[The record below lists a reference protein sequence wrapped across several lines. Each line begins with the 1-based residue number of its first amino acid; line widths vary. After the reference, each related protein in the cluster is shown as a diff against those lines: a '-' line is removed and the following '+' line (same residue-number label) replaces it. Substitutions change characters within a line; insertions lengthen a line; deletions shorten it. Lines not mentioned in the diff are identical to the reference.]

1 MRPGQEVHRVAVFDH
16 HAFRQT
22 GRTGGVD
29 HVGQVRRSQFWH
41 LRIRDGF
48 VLPEPA
54 TQIDHR
60 HRGISQHPKG
70 RRLGQHHGW
79 RAVFQHVG
87 NPIRRI
93 GRIQRHITTTR
104 LEDRQQPDHHVEAT
118 LDTDRHPRIR
128 PHALPTEVMRQSV
141 GLLVQFAIAEALPTM
156 QHRQRLRRTLHL
168 FLEQP
173 MNGLLQRILGVGGVE
188 RHQQL
193 LALRFRQ
200 DRQAIQRGLGR
211 LLQRLHQFFQG
222 RVHVSADALR
232 ANLRRH
238 QHRQAETVAQV
249 VDVQCQ
255 RVIGTLFAIQGM
267 DTLPCVRRLRRNR
280 AGGAVSIVE
289 QGAEQ
294 RQRRRYAA
302 ATLGQCQ
309 GGMFMAQ
316 QRGQSRMDGLDAR
329 PHTLLPHLNP
339 QWQGVD
345 EHPQGTLGIGAAL
358 HPPHQHSAEDY
369 ILLAGHL
376 AQHLGPGQV
385 HQAGNAYAQ
394 LTGLG
399 PQAQVQ
405 GSLHRLPGLF
415 NAVATALHILQAER
429 QCRFVDIA
437 EHLAE
442 KHLMFFPAHTQACL
456 GHIVAIGHG
465 VSQLPDV
472 AHQVR
477 LHLVLHHF
485 QRRVVERHVM
495 EQQRRNQSMVGGILS
510 IGQAHQ
516 GCLADIQAMVSRV
529 EALLQLCHGITGGR
543 IEVDRFNVQL
553 RLAPDHLHRR
563 LQAFPDHAGA
573 QDVVTIDHPLQ
584 RLDERIEP
592 FAVIEGKL
600 RLQYIQIAL
609 FGREMMEEDAF
620 LQRRQRIDILH
631 VGRATR
637 HRVHDAVDGLLIQF
651 HQGQHRRCDP
661 RATWQDAVVRHLDF
675 AAATHRCRQRHQ
687 GRLAEQYA
695 HVGAQ
700 TDLAHPPDQ
709 ADSQQRVTAE
719 FEEVIMTADALD
731 LEQVLPDLRQDGFD
745 FALGGFVAAGDDR
758 IQVRRRQGLAVEF
771 AVGSQWHGVETHIS
785 HRHHVFRQLRL
796 QVAAQ
801 GFDVHRFRFG
811 EVSHQALVTRY
822 VFTGQHHGLFHGLVS
837 GEFGFDL
844 AQFDTEATDLH
855 LVVVT
860 AQVFDIAVRQVAT
873 QVAGL
878 VHPGVGR
885 GAERVLE
892 ETLGGQVIAIE
903 ITTSNT
909 GTTDVDFPWD
919 TQWHWLLMFIQQ
931 IELGVGDRFADV
943 RSKTVFTSHRHP
955 TGVSRGFRRAIEVA
969 QAFDRGL
976 FEQRFHQTALEGF
989 TGHVHRV
996 HALAQSTGFQ
1006 QRLERRRHGVD
1017 QGDVVLAVLQ
1027 FQHISHDFDAAAA
1040 GQRCKALVHG
1050 QVEVQRGREQRL
1062 RQGLRIER
1070 TMRPDQEIHRVAVF
1084 DHHAFRQTGR
1094 AGGVDHVG
1102 QMRRS
1107 QFWHLR
1113 IRDGLVLPEPATQID
1128 YRHRSSGQ
1136 QPEGRRLGQNHRW
1149 STVLQHVGDPI
1160 RRIGRIQRHIT
1171 PARLED
1177 RQQTHDHVG
1186 TTLDA
1191 DRHPRIR
1198 PHALPAQVMRQSV
1211 GPLVQ
1216 LGIGQALPAMQHR
1229 QRLRRTLHLFLE
1241 QPMNGLLQRIIGV
1254 GGVERHQQ
1262 LLALRLRQN
1271 RQIGQRRLRRTFQR
1285 LGQTH
1290 QRRFHIG
1297 TDPRRADPAHR
1308 LDGEAEIFTQIVHRE
1323 HQWIVGPLFATEHL
1337 DTVPGRHRIGRSRRA
1352 SVAVVEQGTEQR
1364 RGCEHAAAT
1373 LSQSQGGVLVAKQ
1386 RGQACMGRLDP
1397 GAHTL
1402 RTHAHPQRQG
1412 VDEHAQRAVGALA
1425 PLHPAHQHGAEHHII
1440 ASRHASQH
1448 LGPGQ
1453 VDQARGTYAKLTR
1466 LGPQAQAQ
1474 AAGERQCGFLDAHA
1488 CTLHLLQAEWQGRL
1502 IDIAQHLAEEP
1513 FMGFS
1518 THAQA
1523 HLCHVVAK
1531 RYRRRQCIGPAEQEC
1546 LHLMLHQLQGCV
1558 VQRHVVEQQDRHPAA
1573 VGPIFSTDQAHQRR
1587 PAQVQT
1593 VVPGIETLVQ
1603 LPLDIAFGRIEHQ
1616 LLQGQS
1622 GFAPDHL
1629 HRLFQPLPHH
1639 RGT

>member
-1 MRPGQEVHRVAVFDH
+1 
-16 HAFRQT
+16 
-22 GRTGGVD
+22 
-29 HVGQVRRSQFWH
+29 
-41 LRIRDGF
+41 
-48 VLPEPA
+48 
-54 TQIDHR
+54 
-60 HRGISQHPKG
+60 
-70 RRLGQHHGW
+70 
-79 RAVFQHVG
+79 
-87 NPIRRI
+87 
-93 GRIQRHITTTR
+93 
-104 LEDRQQPDHHVEAT
+104 
-118 LDTDRHPRIR
+118 
-128 PHALPTEVMRQSV
+128 
-141 GLLVQFAIAEALPTM
+141 
-156 QHRQRLRRTLHL
+156 
-168 FLEQP
+168 
-173 MNGLLQRILGVGGVE
+173 
-188 RHQQL
+188 
-193 LALRFRQ
+193 
-200 DRQAIQRGLGR
+200 
-211 LLQRLHQFFQG
+211 
-222 RVHVSADALR
+222 
-232 ANLRRH
+232 
-238 QHRQAETVAQV
+238 
-249 VDVQCQ
+249 
-255 RVIGTLFAIQGM
+255 
-267 DTLPCVRRLRRNR
+267 
-280 AGGAVSIVE
+280 
-289 QGAEQ
+289 
-294 RQRRRYAA
+294 
-302 ATLGQCQ
+302 
-309 GGMFMAQ
+309 
-316 QRGQSRMDGLDAR
+316 
-329 PHTLLPHLNP
+329 
-339 QWQGVD
+339 
-345 EHPQGTLGIGAAL
+345 
-358 HPPHQHSAEDY
+358 
-369 ILLAGHL
+369 
-376 AQHLGPGQV
+376 
-385 HQAGNAYAQ
+385 
-394 LTGLG
+394 
-399 PQAQVQ
+399 
-405 GSLHRLPGLF
+405 
-415 NAVATALHILQAER
+415 
-429 QCRFVDIA
+429 
-437 EHLAE
+437 
-442 KHLMFFPAHTQACL
+442 
-456 GHIVAIGHG
+456 
-465 VSQLPDV
+465 
-472 AHQVR
+472 
-477 LHLVLHHF
+477 
-485 QRRVVERHVM
+485 
-495 EQQRRNQSMVGGILS
+495 
-510 IGQAHQ
+510 
-516 GCLADIQAMVSRV
+516 
-529 EALLQLCHGITGGR
+529 
-543 IEVDRFNVQL
+543 
-553 RLAPDHLHRR
+553 
-563 LQAFPDHAGA
+563 
-573 QDVVTIDHPLQ
+573 
-584 RLDERIEP
+584 
-592 FAVIEGKL
+592 
-600 RLQYIQIAL
+600 
-609 FGREMMEEDAF
+609 
-620 LQRRQRIDILH
+620 
-631 VGRATR
+631 
-637 HRVHDAVDGLLIQF
+637 
-651 HQGQHRRCDP
+651 
-661 RATWQDAVVRHLDF
+661 
-675 AAATHRCRQRHQ
+675 
-687 GRLAEQYA
+687 
-695 HVGAQ
+695 
-700 TDLAHPPDQ
+700 
-709 ADSQQRVTAE
+709 
-719 FEEVIMTADALD
+719 
-731 LEQVLPDLRQDGFD
+731 
-745 FALGGFVAAGDDR
+745 
-758 IQVRRRQGLAVEF
+758 
-771 AVGSQWHGVETHIS
+771 
-785 HRHHVFRQLRL
+785 
-796 QVAAQ
+796 
-801 GFDVHRFRFG
+801 
-811 EVSHQALVTRY
+811 
-822 VFTGQHHGLFHGLVS
+822 
-837 GEFGFDL
+837 
-844 AQFDTEATDLH
+844 
-855 LVVVT
+855 
-860 AQVFDIAVRQVAT
+860 
-873 QVAGL
+873 
-878 VHPGVGR
+878 
-885 GAERVLE
+885 
-892 ETLGGQVIAIE
+892 
-903 ITTSNT
+903 
-909 GTTDVDFPWD
+909 
-919 TQWHWLLMFIQQ
+919 MFIQQ

-1050 QVEVQRGREQRL
+1050 QVEVQRGREQGF
-1062 RQGLRIER
+1062 RQGLCIER
-1070 TMRPDQEIHRVAVF
+1070 TMRPGQEVDRIAVF
-1084 DHHAFRQTGR
+1084 DHHALGQTGR
-1094 AGGVDHVG
+1094 TGGVDHIG
-1102 QMRRS
+1102 QVRRS
-1107 QFWHLR
+1107 QLDNLR

-1171 PARLED
+1171 TARLED

-1198 PHALPAQVMRQSV
+1198 PHTLPAQVMRQSV

-1412 VDEHAQRAVGALA
+1412 VDEHAQRPVGALT

-1639 RGT
+1639 RGTQDVVTIDHALQGLEKIIQASPLIRSEQGLQHIGITLLGGKVMVENAFLQGRQRVDVLDIAGTTGHTVDDPVDLFLSQAGQRQHVRCNAERRAQPVATVSLHQGEQFMLMDGQTVPYRALQPFVIALDHKVFAILLETNRVLGKRCHQFAELHRRTCFSGSEWLTINVVFRHGVSPGRESWQWTGRSPRAGQSNEYRHVQPKELRLRDCLLTGQKKLEHSVGHVCHGKQGQVPAGGQAEVNPVGAKLAPTWDPG